1 MAAYRRALDI
11 SHLSAPIRMNLALAY
26 YKAARCAEALPEL
39 ALVLDASPG
48 LYNAVL
54 LSADCHVQ
62 MGAFDKAIAML
73 TPIAAAHAE
82 DDAFNYVLGT
92 ALLRNR
98 QENEGAVY
106 LDRILKKGDSA
117 EARLLMGLARRAG
130 SDLTGARDEFARAV
144 ALNPQLPMAHSLY
157 GQALLS
163 TGDREG
169 ARAAFTKEL
178 ALNAN
183 DFEANLYLGVV
194 LKEEQDY
201 AGARQYFDKALA
213 VRSADPGARYQMA
226 TLLVATGENVEAQ
239 ARLERL
245 VADNPGFTEAHVS
258 LATVYYRLKRKDDG
272 DRHKAI
278 AEKLTAEAQ
287 AKQPGRARNETA
299 GAITPMP
306 GGISQRIY
314 PQISQMYADS
324 PGGLKM
330 LLRGFAA
337 SRLRGCVSRRV
348 VVSSSPWCVRSGCD
362 VLSLL
367 VVRPS
372 AQRRRPRHSSV
383 RPSRHRAR
391 SSCSTSSFAT
401 RRGARCATC
410 APTRCRSTKTAYDAT
425 SAASGSSKAR
435 PAKSACRR
443 RALPVC
449 SPTRAGR

>member
-1 MAAYRRALDI
+1 MRLAGLVLVACVLNAAAARAQSPALDPKLIAIAEAALRAQQAGNLADAEAGYLRFLEAEPRNVEVLANLGVVYAGLGRYDDAVAAYRRALDI

-26 YKAARCAEALPEL
+26 YKASRCAEALPEL

-62 MGAFDKAIAML
+62 IGAFDKAIAML

-130 SDLTGARDEFARAV
+130 GDFTGARDEFARAV
-144 ALNPQLPMAHSLY
+144 ALNPQLPMGHSLY

-201 AGARQYFDKALA
+201 AGARRYFDKALA

-226 TLLVATGENVEAQ
+226 TLLLATGENVEAQ
-239 ARLERL
+239 TMLERL
-245 VADNPGFTEAHVS
+245 VAENPGFTEAHVS

-287 AKQPGRARNETA
+287 AKQPG
-299 GAITPMP
+299 
-306 GGISQRIY
+306 
-314 PQISQMYADS
+314 
-324 PGGLKM
+324 
-330 LLRGFAA
+330 
-337 SRLRGCVSRRV
+337 
-348 VVSSSPWCVRSGCD
+348 
-362 VLSLL
+362 
-367 VVRPS
+367 
-372 AQRRRPRHSSV
+372 
-383 RPSRHRAR
+383 
-391 SSCSTSSFAT
+391 
-401 RRGARCATC
+401 
-410 APTRCRSTKTAYDAT
+410 
-425 SAASGSSKAR
+425 AR
-435 PAKSACRR
+435 PQ
-443 RALPVC
+443 
-449 SPTRAGR
+449 